1 MRFSVCINWVDT
13 PAILAIGFVCQYNRS
28 SNVHNYRRDI
38 LSDAQEKGENMQLGQ
53 LFRAQRLRVNLTQAQ
68 LSEKTQ
74 VPVDMIRALEA
85 GKQIDENALMTLAG
99 ELGIREQDVFSAMQ
113 QTQQEAS
120 GAGYGQRAAEP
131 RMEEPSRMSRVSRDP
146 YAQREVTP
154 EAPRSEGARAR
165 NPYAQNVPD
174 NYVSPIPQD
183 DDERMLQEIRRQRRR
198 QAYEG
203 TLRTQR
209 RMNDTARMQE
219 ILRQQAQAAARQQ
232 EQERAAYRREY
243 EPAPQE
249 RPAQNFAGYEQP
261 QERPVQNFAG
271 YEQPQERPVQNF
283 AGYEQPQERPVQSFA
298 GYEQPQERPAQ
309 NFAGYE
315 QPQERPV
322 QNFAGYE
329 QPQERP
335 VQNFA
340 GYEQPQERPARNFAG
355 YEQPRP
361 QRERAAQATPEYAQP
376 KAEPYVPQA
385 APRDDAQ
392 SYIRMLHVAADI
404 AQLSGRETVLE
415 VGCGNGELTSVLAQ
429 RSRFVAVVDASTRA
443 LEATR
448 AACAAQ
454 GFANVDFLEGDARR
468 LPIESGSF
476 DVVYIHMLLHHVISA
491 QQVLAEA
498 RRVLKPGGCVVVT
511 EIMPSDVPAQQRI
524 QNAVEVLKNP
534 THIGVIP
541 MQDVMRMMQHAG
553 LKVVDRRVLD
563 QMWEFEQWVKVM
575 GAGETKEP
583 LRALMR
589 SFALQGNRAGMDLA
603 VDKTGRMTFT
613 YRWMYLVG
621 VPEK

>member
-1 MRFSVCINWVDT
+1 MRFFVCIKWIDT
-13 PAILAIGFVCQYNRS
+13 SAILAIGFVCQYNRS

-38 LSDAQEKGENMQLGQ
+38 LSDAQEKGEIMQLGQ

-99 ELGIREQDVFSAMQ
+99 ELGILQQDVFAAMQ
-113 QTQQEAS
+113 QTQQEAP
-120 GAGYGQRAAEP
+120 AAYGQRAPQRGAEP

-146 YAQREVTP
+146 MG
-154 EAPRSEGARAR
+154 EAPRSEGTRAR

-232 EQERAAYRREY
+232 EQERDAAYRREY
-243 EPAPQE
+243 ESAPQERPAFAGYEQPVE

-261 QERPVQNFAG
+261 I
-271 YEQPQERPVQNF
+271 
-283 AGYEQPQERPVQSFA
+283 
-298 GYEQPQERPAQ
+298 ERPAQ

-315 QPQERPV
+315 QPAERPA

-329 QPQERP
+329 QPVERP
-335 VQNFA
+335 AQNFA
-340 GYEQPQERPARNFAG
+340 GYEQPVERPARNFAG

-361 QRERAAQATPEYAQP
+361 QRERAAQFAPEYAQP
-376 KAEPYVPQA
+376 KEAAFPQQGANARMQDSSRMPRQSAPVYEAPKA
-385 APRDDAQ
+385 APDDDAQ

-415 VGCGNGELTSVLAQ
+415 IGCGNGELTSVLAQ
-429 RSRFVAVVDASTRA
+429 RSRFVAVVDTSTRA

-454 GFANVDFLEGDARR
+454 GFGNVDFLEGDARR

-511 EIMPSDVPAQQRI
+511 EIMPSNVPAQQRI